1 MKDVFGED
9 LAPSAPKKEKKPRAK
24 KVATPVADAIL
35 APSAP
40 AKARK
45 SGWPIVWI
53 DAVEGQPNYEVVG
66 VNGEVFQIIR
76 EEEVPVPPSVVEV
89 LRNAIAERIVQTHTP
104 SGGVMTK
111 RQKYSAI
118 PWRLVGY
125 VP

>member
-1 MKDVFGED
+1 MDDLVFGD
-9 LAPSAPKKEKKPRAK
+9 APAPKGKKTRAK

-35 APSAP
+35 APVSE
-40 AKARK
+40 KARK
-45 SGWPIVWI
+45 SGWPIIWI
-53 DAVEGQPNYEVVG
+53 DAVEGQPNYEAVG
-66 VNGEVFQIIR
+66 INGEIYQIIR
-76 EEEVPVPPSVVEV
+76 EEEVPVPPAVVEV
-89 LRNAIAERIVQTHTP
+89 LRNAVAERIVQVHTP